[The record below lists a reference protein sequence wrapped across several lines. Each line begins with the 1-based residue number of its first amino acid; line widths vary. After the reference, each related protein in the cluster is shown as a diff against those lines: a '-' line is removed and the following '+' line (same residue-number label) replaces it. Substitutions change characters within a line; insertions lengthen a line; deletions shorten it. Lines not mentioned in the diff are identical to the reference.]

1 MTVAM
6 AMKGASILPPKSFQG
21 SGLVMSAADF
31 GNYSQNKIAYS
42 FWYKATAGTTIPG
55 TPFNADGSIRV
66 GFTAISASTIGLQV
80 ISYHSSGG
88 ASNTYTTAALDVNTT
103 LASWTNFLVHI
114 DPLNSTPT
122 DRIKAWVNGSADTPS
137 SYDFSQNSQIYIG
150 SSTRTLCA
158 LNPNVKMYQPV
169 FISGSLP
176 AISQVYAGGKPRD
189 VRGIAGAYS
198 YIDTTGDNITND
210 YFLNANWT
218 NSSVTL
224 STDIPT

>member
-1 MTVAM
+1 MTIAM

-21 SGLVMSAADF
+21 ASLTMSAADF
-31 GNYSQNKIAYS
+31 GNYSQNKAAFS
-42 FWYKATAGTTIPG
+42 FWYKATAGTTSPG
-55 TPFNADGSIRV
+55 TIFNADGSIV
-66 GFTAISASTIGLQV
+66 VNFSALTSTTLGLQA

-88 ASNTYTTAALDVNTT
+88 AANQYISAALDINST
-103 LASWTNFLVHI
+103 LASWTHFLIHL

-122 DRIKAWVNGSADTPS
+122 DRIKVWVNGSADTATS
-137 SYDFSQNSQIYIG
+137 ADLNQNSQIYIG
-150 SSTRTLCA
+150 SSTRTLCG
-158 LNPNVKMYQPV
+158 LNSNVKIYQPV

-210 YFLNANWT
+210 YFLSANWT

-224 STDIPT
+224 STDIPS